1 MSQPPARPVRRAQH
15 QRALLH
21 PFQGLAAARRARR
34 PRRVAMLSVHTSPL
48 HQPGTGDAGGMNV
61 YIVELSR
68 RLAALGVEVEVF
80 TRSTSSDLPP
90 TVELAP
96 GVLVRHVTAG
106 PYEGLVKED
115 LPAQLCAFTHGV
127 LRAEAVQRPGH
138 YDLVHSHY
146 WLSGQVGWLAAD
158 RWGVPLVHTM
168 HTMAKVKN
176 AALAEGDTPE
186 PPARVIGET
195 QVVAAADRL
204 IANTA
209 DEAAELA
216 LHYDASPD
224 RIAVVHPGVN
234 LEVFRPA
241 GPRDQGRGS
250 PDAVGAA
257 VRAGR
262 AAARARLGLP
272 DGAAV
277 LLFAGRIQ
285 PLKAPDVLLR
295 AVGVLL
301 EQDPSLRDRLVVPVV
316 GGPSGTGLAR
326 PESLHKLAAQL
337 GIGDVVRFQPPVG
350 QADLV
355 EWYRAATALV
365 MPSHSESFGLVAL
378 EAQACGTPVV
388 AAAVGGLPVAVR
400 DGRTGFLVDGHD
412 PRDWARTLRRFLDD
426 PGLGDRLGAA
436 AARHAA
442 GFGWGASAE
451 ATAEAYAD
459 AMGRRA
465 LEPGR
470 APSRLR
476 RDRAR

>member
-1 MSQPPARPVRRAQH
+1 MTQHLVRTSRREPRRTAPAAPAATAPPAPA
-15 QRALLH
+15 
-21 PFQGLAAARRARR
+21 RARR
-34 PRRVAMLSVHTSPL
+34 PRRIAMLSVHTSPL

-61 YIVELSR
+61 YIVELAK
-68 RLAALGVEVEVF
+68 RLAELDIEVEVF
-80 TRSTSSDLPP
+80 TRAVSSDDPP
-90 TVELAP
+90 AVELAP

-106 PYEGLVKED
+106 PYEGLFKED

-127 LRAEAVQRPGH
+127 LRTEAGHRPGY

-146 WLSGQVGWLAAD
+146 WLSGQVGWLAAE

-186 PPARVIGET
+186 PAARVIGET
-195 QVVAAADRL
+195 QVVGAADRL

-209 DEAAELA
+209 EEAAELA
-216 LHYDASPD
+216 HHYAARPD
-224 RIAVVHPGVN
+224 QLAVVHPGVN
-234 LEVFRPA
+234 LDVFRPD
-241 GPRDQGRGS
+241 GPDS
-250 PDAVGAA
+250 
-257 VRAGR
+257 R

-272 DGAAV
+272 QGAAV

-285 PLKAPDVLLR
+285 PLKAPDVLLK
-295 AVGVLL
+295 AVARLL
-301 EQDPSLRDRLVVPVV
+301 DRHPRLRERLVVPVV

-337 GIGDVVRFQPPVG
+337 GIGDVVRFHPPVD
-350 QADLV
+350 QPRLAD
-355 EWYRAATALV
+355 WYRAATALV

-400 DGRTGFLVDGHD
+400 DGRTGTLVPGHD
-412 PRDWARTLRRFLDD
+412 PEAWARALHPYVAD
-426 PGLGDRLGAA
+426 PSLTPVRGAA

-442 GFGWGASAE
+442 AFGWLTAAG
-451 ATAEAYAD
+451 ATAEVYTG
-459 AMGRRA
+459 AMSA
-465 LEPGR
+465 
-470 APSRLR
+470 
-476 RDRAR
+476 ARV